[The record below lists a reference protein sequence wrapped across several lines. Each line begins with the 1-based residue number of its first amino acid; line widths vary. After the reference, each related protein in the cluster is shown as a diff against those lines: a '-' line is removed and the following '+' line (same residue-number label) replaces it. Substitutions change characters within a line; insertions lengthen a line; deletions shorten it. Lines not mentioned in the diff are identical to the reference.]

1 MPTHIKEATAVG
13 MENSSTSPMVKRG
26 ASGNSRLPSPNTS
39 RGMITWS
46 ISSVTRTGRGGRMR
60 LASSRKPP
68 PRLLSKVMKANST
81 MTTLFSGEKTSGKRT
96 PRHTLHRT
104 NQGKCFSTK

>member
-1 MPTHIKEATAVG
+1 MATHIKEATAVG

-46 ISSVTRTGRGGRMR
+46 ISSVTRTGRGAG
-60 LASSRKPP
+60 
-68 PRLLSKVMKANST
+68 
-81 MTTLFSGEKTSGKRT
+81 
-96 PRHTLHRT
+96 
-104 NQGKCFSTK
+104 